1 MNRIELTPKLT
12 LNYIEENNVQD
23 DKLIAVC
30 CFFSFYG
37 EEGTAYLTIEKLESE
52 CASFAMVESC
62 GDLHDSFNDQLE
74 ENWKGI
80 VKAVKTYYEEWKK
93 EMAWL
98 NEIRCVGK

>member
-37 EEGTAYLTIEKLESE
+37 EGGTAYLTMDELDSE
-52 CASFAMVESC
+52 WASFAMVESN

-74 ENWKGI
+74 ENWEGI
-80 VKAVKTYYEEWKK
+80 VKAVKAYHEEWKK
-93 EMAWL
+93 EMTKWD
-98 NEIRCVGK
+98 

>member
-23 DKLIAVC
+23 DNLIAVC

-37 EEGTAYLTIEKLESE
+37 EDGTAYLTMDKLDSE
-52 CASFAMVESC
+52 WASFAMVESN

-74 ENWKGI
+74 ENWEGI
-80 VKAVKTYYEEWKK
+80 VKSVKAYHEEWKK
-93 EMAWL
+93 EISEL
-98 NEIRCVGK
+98 D

>member
-37 EEGTAYLTIEKLESE
+37 EEGTAYLTMNELDSDW
-52 CASFAMVESC
+52 ASFSMVESC
-62 GDLHDSFNDQLE
+62 GDLLDSFDDQLE

-80 VKAVKTYYEEWKK
+80 VKAVKTYHEEWKK
-93 EMAWL
+93 EMAEWD
-98 NEIRCVGK
+98 

>member
-1 MNRIELTPKLT
+1 METIELTPKLT

-37 EEGTAYLTIEKLESE
+37 EEGTAYLTIDKLDSE
-52 CASFAMVESC
+52 WASFEMVESC
-62 GDLHDSFNDQLE
+62 SDLHESFEEQLE
-74 ENWKGI
+74 ENWEGI

-93 EMAWL
+93 EMAEWD
-98 NEIRCVGK
+98 